1 MKLSQNPE
9 SKENEAEA
17 EFLLADLDSDY
28 DEDDGE
34 GQEYVEK
41 IFYASRT
48 HSQLS
53 QFVKE
58 IRKSPFKD
66 SVTVAP
72 IASRA
77 TLCVNPKVKKLSTVS
92 QMNESC
98 KQLNKNTGCEFK
110 TKKGLSLLSHR
121 MNNTLMDIEDTVK
134 FGNENKCCPFYGARE
149 ALPTVDVCVLPY
161 NLLVVPSARESCGIN
176 LKNSVVIIDEA
187 HNLAGAIESCYSVGV
202 TLSALTEAY
211 KQLNAYKAKFSA
223 RLNPENLMFV
233 KQLLAV
239 LIGLGK
245 DLKRINNSDQKIVTV
260 RQILNDAKLDNI
272 NLFDLLKYMSK
283 SLIAHKV
290 KGFADKVANTPK
302 VIPKPKENAL
312 KVRSKDFLSDTSGVT
327 V

>member
-77 TLCVNPKVKKLSTVS
+77 TLCVNPKVKKLSTV
-92 QMNESC
+92 
-98 KQLNKNTGCEFK
+98 
-110 TKKGLSLLSHR
+110 
-121 MNNTLMDIEDTVK
+121 
-134 FGNENKCCPFYGARE
+134 
-149 ALPTVDVCVLPY
+149 
-161 NLLVVPSARESCGIN
+161 
-176 LKNSVVIIDEA
+176 
-187 HNLAGAIESCYSVGV
+187 
-202 TLSALTEAY
+202 
-211 KQLNAYKAKFSA
+211 
-223 RLNPENLMFV
+223 
-233 KQLLAV
+233 
-239 LIGLGK
+239 
-245 DLKRINNSDQKIVTV
+245 
-260 RQILNDAKLDNI
+260 
-272 NLFDLLKYMSK
+272 
-283 SLIAHKV
+283 
-290 KGFADKVANTPK
+290 
-302 VIPKPKENAL
+302 
-312 KVRSKDFLSDTSGVT
+312 
-327 V
+327 